1 MNSKAFNNLPW
12 QEEQGSGSGWEI
24 PLAAVEDAAF
34 SGRVESVFTAIYG
47 RWFADE
53 LMLVNHALPIQVRA
67 LRRIDIWRVFLLL
80 TPWMLTRV
88 LAPVRQPTIALPRGW
103 RGAERRDAPYTVI
116 GPSVSIPILGTS
128 DRAHV
133 NYDPRLGHHLLQ
145 PLVQS
150 MERFESAHAV
160 YAAWNQ
166 VIQTRDDNIRKLNKE
181 CLWQQDVSRREFFS
195 RLASP
200 RA

>member
-1 MNSKAFNNLPW
+1 MTSKAFNNSPG
-12 QEEQGSGSGWEI
+12 QEHQGSGSQWEM
-24 PLAAVEDAAF
+24 PLAAVDDAAF
-34 SGRVESVFTAIYG
+34 SGQVKSVFSEIYV
-47 RWFADE
+47 RWFSEE

-67 LRRIDIWRVFLLL
+67 IRRIDSWRVFLLL

-88 LAPVRQPTIALPRGW
+88 LAPVRQPAVPLPQGW
-103 RGAERRDAPYTVI
+103 SRAERRDAPYAVI
-116 GPSVSIPILGTS
+116 GPPVSIPILGTT
-128 DRAHV
+128 DRAHI

-150 MERFESAHAV
+150 MERFASANAV

-166 VIQTRDDNIRKLNKE
+166 VIQTRDENIRKFNKE

-195 RLASP
+195 RLARP